1 MLHFSRFIRFAAKRG
16 LNPAGRVDRWKKIAL
31 EAAKQSGRTQLMEVA
46 EPIQFSRFVIR
57 DKAAENDKETLI
69 LFSERGGASF
79 SDVKASNKM
88 TAVIGPKGGW
98 DDSELDEAS
107 GSGFAIVT
115 FGGRILRA
123 ETAAIALS
131 AILQHRFGDIN

>member
-1 MLHFSRFIRFAAKRG
+1 
-16 LNPAGRVDRWKKIAL
+16 
-31 EAAKQSGRTQLMEVA
+31 MEVA

-57 DKAAENDKETLI
+57 DKAAENNKETLI

-115 FGGRILRA
+115 FGEEYLGPKRRRSHFRRSSS
-123 ETAAIALS
+123 TVS
-131 AILQHRFGDIN
+131 ATSTRSLTSPPSGGNRHRHAVSASLFRLGFG